1 MFARRRL
8 KSALAGRLAV
18 VCTLAASCL
27 PLPAAQ
33 HWVSL
38 TTPHF
43 EMYTTNSPGSGA
55 RALQIFERVRS
66 FFLEASPS
74 KQAPDTP
81 VRIIA
86 FRSEKEFTPYR
97 PNGGALAYYQRSRKR
112 DYIVIQDLSTEN
124 YRTAVH
130 EYTHLIVEHA
140 GMKLPI
146 WLNEGLA
153 DLYSSLEPRGDQTMV
168 GRPLE
173 GNLQVLAQQKWLD
186 LNLLTSVQ
194 QNSPYYNER
203 DKMAIFYAQSW
214 ALTHMLVLG
223 KDYHAGFSRF
233 VASVSAGNSAEASFA
248 SVYGKTL
255 GQVRADL
262 NRYFQQTTV
271 QVSLFDIKMEKINLQ
286 PLVAD
291 LTPLSI
297 ELALT
302 DLLASQPSKA
312 GEAKRRLDGLAAEY
326 PENAEI
332 EESLGYFTWQA
343 GDSKAAAAHFGNAA
357 AKGIDDPEMLYHYAT
372 LIGQQQDK
380 LELSIAALRKALT
393 LKPEYREARYYLG
406 LQELSAHHYGVAF
419 STLTSLK
426 TIQPSEAF
434 TVYSALAYCN
444 LQLKNPEQARILG
457 KRAKEYAGTLSE
469 QQRASEFLEYL
480 DRLENY
486 NKTPAGAPAA
496 RSAATSQIDET
507 PQPLRRPTMV
517 SHQALERI
525 AGKAEALE
533 CRGSLLRLRIEV
545 EKQQMV
551 FAIRDPKK
559 IVVRNT
565 KDGYVDFACGPMRPV
580 SVTVLFTPDKTGA
593 TTGQVQE
600 LEF

>member
-55 RALQIFERVRS
+55 KALQIFERVRS

-112 DYIVIQDLSTEN
+112 DYIVIQDEYRKLSDRSSRI
-124 YRTAVH
+124 YAPDCRTCRH
-130 EYTHLIVEHA
+130 EI
-140 GMKLPI
+140 
-146 WLNEGLA
+146 A
-153 DLYSSLEPRGDQTMV
+153 DLAERRV
-168 GRPLE
+168 GRSVFVTRAERRSDDGGPPSGRKPAGADAAKVARSE
-173 GNLQVLAQQKWLD
+173 
-186 LNLLTSVQ
+186 NLLTSVQ
-194 QNSPYYNER
+194 QNSPYYNQR

-223 KDYHAGFSRF
+223 KNYHAGFSRF

-271 QVSLFDIKMEKINLQ
+271 QVSLFDIKMEKINL

-372 LIGQQQDK
+372 LIGQQHDK
-380 LELSIAALRKALT
+380 LELKHRRT
-393 LKPEYREARYYLG
+393 EE
-406 LQELSAHHYGVAF
+406 SAHTETRIPG
-419 STLTSLK
+419 SPLLSRTS
-426 TIQPSEAF
+426 
-434 TVYSALAYCN
+434 
-444 LQLKNPEQARILG
+444 
-457 KRAKEYAGTLSE
+457 RA
-469 QQRASEFLEYL
+469 
-480 DRLENY
+480 
-486 NKTPAGAPAA
+486 
-496 RSAATSQIDET
+496 
-507 PQPLRRPTMV
+507 
-517 SHQALERI
+517 
-525 AGKAEALE
+525 
-533 CRGSLLRLRIEV
+533 
-545 EKQQMV
+545 
-551 FAIRDPKK
+551 
-559 IVVRNT
+559 
-565 KDGYVDFACGPMRPV
+565 
-580 SVTVLFTPDKTGA
+580 
-593 TTGQVQE
+593 
-600 LEF
+600 